1 VSVGVRGRPHVRR
14 GGARSSQSG
23 ETGIST
29 VDSIDPPRLDLTP
42 APKPAPQGAQVD
54 KRTPNDLSAAVPK
67 FCLTVEEFRRTPEGR
82 VRTPQEFLQ
91 HFFPHDSSKVTDRL
105 FKFLPNEV
113 RGPVLTSWGLRGAK
127 SALKDTDEKVQSVVW
142 DALLAGDIDHEA
154 FEQAVLSDVIVRWA
168 PLSDWWAFW
177 RAGKLSKL
185 AIHKALD
192 TAYEL
197 GLFDAKWFF
206 DTIEGPGGKLKGT
219 DVVSEGLTKAELTEW
234 VRKIHAT
241 GDGTPKGLLSAL
253 GWDRIVGK
261 TPNDVLIKVLDSFA
275 QKVALAAPAPASAK
289 TEDPA
294 DERPSTRITPVPP
307 APVDPAEAAIM
318 NATIGSMRPRTPS
331 FSSMPAVTGSGPT
344 SAFGG
349 TRASSAPGTSIGG
362 SSAGAGTSTPAGSN
376 AGAPNAAAAAAIPGD
391 GEIDHLFSESK
402 VPPPEDIV
410 VDEDIEITGAHSEES
425 TTNRP
430 PPSAPEPDTVMVK
443 MRQPTSPGTGMP
455 AASTAPTPV
464 GTTPAARGRR

>member
-1 VSVGVRGRPHVRR
+1 M
-14 GGARSSQSG
+14 
-23 ETGIST
+23 
-29 VDSIDPPRLDLTP
+29 
-42 APKPAPQGAQVD
+42 D

-67 FCLTVEEFRRTPEGR
+67 FCLTVEEFRRTAEGR

-91 HFFPHDSSKVTDRL
+91 HFFPHDANKVNDRL

-142 DALLAGDIDHEA
+142 DALLAGDIDQDA
-154 FEQAVLSDVIVRWA
+154 FEQAILSDVVVRWV
-168 PLSDWWAFW
+168 PLGDWWTFW
-177 RAGKLSKL
+177 RGGKLSKL

-206 DTIEGPGGKLKGT
+206 EVIEGPGGKLKGT

-234 VRKIHAT
+234 VRKIHAS
-241 GDGTPKGLLSAL
+241 GDGSPKGMLAAI

-275 QKVALAAPAPASAK
+275 QKVALVTPPAQTMPSK
-289 TEDPA
+289 DHDVPS

-307 APVDPAEAAIM
+307 AHPADLAEATIM
-318 NATIGSMRPRTPS
+318 NATVGVAIGTAIGGPGRRPPS
-331 FSSMPAVTGSGPT
+331 ASSPPT
-344 SAFGG
+344 S
-349 TRASSAPGTSIGG
+349 
-362 SSAGAGTSTPAGSN
+362 
-376 AGAPNAAAAAAIPGD
+376 
-391 GEIDHLFSESK
+391 GEIDELFSESK
-402 VPPPEDIV
+402 MPPADEQEQIVVVEEDIDMNPGHP
-410 VDEDIEITGAHSEES
+410 DET

-430 PPSAPEPDTVMVK
+430 PASGTEEPLLLKPRTPTMPGGPASVSATSVSPPSVGTPSA
-443 MRQPTSPGTGMP
+443 SP
-455 AASTAPTPV
+455 
-464 GTTPAARGRR
+464 PAARRR